1 MTTETTLPAESVGT
15 HLGVDKPWR
24 STKPRAVVIGSGF
37 GGLASALRLQVT
49 GVDTTILEALDG
61 PGGRAGTYEAEG
73 FTFDLGPTIVT
84 APHLL
89 RELFALT
96 GSRLEDEVELIPLEP
111 YYQVRFADGSHVNYG
126 TAHGTAGESLRAQL
140 ERLEPG
146 AGAALSRFLQFT
158 ARLYQRAF
166 IELGA
171 KDFGSVSSMLG
182 VLPDLIGLRA
192 DRSVYSLVSR
202 YFRDPRLRTLFSFHP
217 LFIGGNPL
225 RASSVYAI
233 VPHLEQVGGV
243 HYVRGGMHALV
254 KALLGAFQRSGGEV
268 VFGARAQEILVDDA
282 GTAIGVSTEDGRTWP
297 ADAVIS
303 NADTVTTYKRMVPL
317 RWRKHWTDRRLSR
330 LKLSMSCYL
339 LYLGV
344 RRQYPHLHHHTIV
357 MPKDYPGVLTDL
369 FDRRVMPHDIAIYL
383 HAPSR
388 TDPSVAPPGCE
399 TLYALVPVPH
409 LDGRIDWATEAPRLR
424 ERVLDFLEQRLGL
437 ADLRKHIAVTH
448 ERTPVDFRDVLGS
461 ERGAAFSIQP
471 LLLQSAYFRPHNR
484 SEDVRR
490 LYIAGAGT
498 HPGAGIPGVLL
509 AGEISARAVLSDLL
523 VEPSNATPNKTRH
536 DARTGS
542 SELPAL
548 PRKVSR

>member
-1 MTTETTLPAESVGT
+1 M
-15 HLGVDKPWR
+15 
-24 STKPRAVVIGSGF
+24 
-37 GGLASALRLQVT
+37 
-49 GVDTTILEALDG
+49 
-61 PGGRAGTYEAEG
+61 
-73 FTFDLGPTIVT
+73 
-84 APHLL
+84 
-89 RELFALT
+89 
-96 GSRLEDEVELIPLEP
+96 
-111 YYQVRFADGSHVNYG
+111 
-126 TAHGTAGESLRAQL
+126 
-140 ERLEPG
+140 
-146 AGAALSRFLQFT
+146 
-158 ARLYQRAF
+158 
-166 IELGA
+166 
-171 KDFGSVSSMLG
+171 DFGSATSMLG

-243 HYVRGGMHALV
+243 HYVPGGMHALV
-254 KALLGAFQRSGGEV
+254 QALLRAFQRCGGEM
-268 VFGARAQEILVDDA
+268 VFGARVQEILVDGT
-282 GTAIGVSTEDGRTWP
+282 GTATGVSTEDGRNWP
-297 ADAVIS
+297 ADAVVS
-303 NADTVTTYKRMVPL
+303 NADTVTTYKRMVPP
-317 RWRKHWTDRRLSR
+317 RWRKHWTDRRLDR

-344 RRQYPHLHHHTIV
+344 RRKYPHLHHHTII
-357 MPKDYPGVLTDL
+357 MPADYPGVLTDL
-369 FDRRVMPHDIAIYL
+369 FDRRVMPHDIALYL

-388 TDPSVAPPGCE
+388 TDPTVAPPGCE

-437 ADLRKHIAVTH
+437 ADLREHIAVMH

-509 AGEISARAVLSDLL
+509 AGEIAARAALNDLHVLASKGIPDR
-523 VEPSNATPNKTRH
+523 TRH
-536 DARTGS
+536 NAHPGS
-542 SELPAL
+542 STTPAL
-548 PRKVSR
+548 PLKVRP